1 MKTVNDWKPTK
12 QFNYF
17 RKSSI
22 LDVWQNSEYA
32 STVLSEYL
40 LIVKK
45 NYDGRSRRVKWLK
58 QI

>member
-45 NYDGRSRRVKWLK
+45 NYEGGSRRVK
-58 QI
+58 